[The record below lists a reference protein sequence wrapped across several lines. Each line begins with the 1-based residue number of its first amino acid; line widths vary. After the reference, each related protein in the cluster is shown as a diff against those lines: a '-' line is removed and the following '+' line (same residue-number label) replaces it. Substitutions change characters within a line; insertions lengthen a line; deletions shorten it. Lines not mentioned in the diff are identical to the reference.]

1 MDTTHDHPTHD
12 PTTSDSD
19 APEDEGTNKTL
30 LVQGAILGG
39 IVALL
44 LIASF
49 FDLI

>member
-1 MDTTHDHPTHD
+1 MATTHDHPTHD
-12 PTTSDSD
+12 PAPPDLD
-19 APEDEGTNKTL
+19 APEDEGMNKTL

-39 IVALL
+39 IVVLL

>member
-1 MDTTHDHPTHD
+1 MATTHDHDTHGPIPD
-12 PTTSDSD
+12 PD
-19 APEDEGTNKTL
+19 APEKEGTDKTL

-39 IVALL
+39 IVVLL